1 MASFHVFS
9 ILLSLTTSELS
20 LVMAVVRQAPECRAD
35 TEVVSEPEPSPSCIS
50 LPVSHIDKAARA
62 RLNRR

>member
-1 MASFHVFS
+1 
-9 ILLSLTTSELS
+9 
-20 LVMAVVRQAPECRAD
+20 MAVVRQAPECRAD